1 MPWLVDSSMMHGKEM
16 GAALKW
22 VWREKASR
30 EVVLENGGLRL
41 RAGES
46 FLQQLASSGCWLLRL
61 EFVR

>member
-1 MPWLVDSSMMHGKEM
+1 MMHGKEM
-16 GAALKW
+16 GVALKC
-22 VWREKASR
+22 VWREKASG

>member
-1 MPWLVDSSMMHGKEM
+1 MPWLVGSSMMHGKEM
-16 GAALKW
+16 GVALKW

-30 EVVLENGGLRL
+30 EVVLENGDLRL

-46 FLQQLASSGCWLLRL
+46 LLQQLASSGCWLLRL